1 MWVKLRK
8 ALGFFREESSMH
20 QRDLQL
26 LYDYNLWAN
35 QRLLAAAARATPE
48 QLAIQRLSQG
58 SILGTLVHIMT
69 GEEGWRYK
77 CETGVQMA
85 VLGDERLADFP
96 TLKSVLT
103 YWNDVNQAMRAYLH
117 RLNDDDLNQTVVL
130 RNRDGEVFER
140 VHWQPFLH
148 VITHST
154 QHRAEVAEALTQ
166 LGYSPGNLDFEIYL
180 REQAAGKGR

>member
-1 MWVKLRK
+1 MQ
-8 ALGFFREESSMH
+8 
-20 QRDLQL
+20 QRDLVT
-26 LYDYNLWAN
+26 LYAYNLWAN
-35 QRLLAAAARATPE
+35 QRLLEAAARATPE
-48 QLAIQRLSQG
+48 QLASQWLSQG
-58 SILGTLVHIMT
+58 SILSTLVHIMT

-96 TLKSVLT
+96 TLEAVLS
-103 YWNDVNQAMRAYLH
+103 YWNEVNQRMQAYLH
-117 RLNDDDLNQTVVL
+117 RLHDEDLNQTVAL

-140 VHWQPFLH
+140 ILWQPFLH

-180 REQAAGKGR
+180 REQAAVKTR